1 MVKETR
7 NVRILRTTPATGWK
21 AVYAVR
27 DEDGR
32 SKLEE
37 ERVSAF
43 AVCEDEQGRRFVSAI
58 GGDGELCAMRDDF
71 VGHFSVKQPR
81 YKIQEAAGRFARAR
95 EEQE

>member
-1 MVKETR
+1 VKEPSGIK
-7 NVRILRTTPATGWK
+7 ILRTSPATGWK

-32 SKLEE
+32 SRLEE

-43 AVCEDEQGRRFVSAI
+43 AVCEDEQGRRFVSGI